1 MTSVRKNRPQARSG
15 ATRSARPETPSTQ
28 ERGHTTAA
36 RLTRPQARS
45 GATRSTSTEALNP
58 GSGAEDL
65 LELGRRSSRARDSR
79 SRGARRNSE
88 TRVNQGQET
97 AKGQKARH
105 LEEQERPESRR
116 TAPPRPPSQT
126 PRVTRPHR
134 RPCPPAHGIP
144 THTHRRLSHDA
155 STAKAAQPARLRP
168 SPAPPSRCYSAPCS
182 R

>member
-45 GATRSTSTEALNP
+45 GATRSESAEALNP
-58 GSGAEDL
+58 GSRAEDL
-65 LELGRRSSRARDSR
+65 LGLGRRSSRARDSR
-79 SRGARRNSE
+79 CRRARWNSE

-105 LEEQERPESRR
+105 PEEQERPESRR

-134 RPCPPAHGIP
+134 RTREPAHGIP

-155 STAKAAQPARLRP
+155 PTAEAAQPARLRP
-168 SPAPPSRCYSAPCS
+168 SPAPPSRCY
-182 R
+182 